1 MKKIISILLALTL
14 ALSLCTTAWADTTV
28 TTLEDLNAELASG
41 ATTITLGDNITGT
54 VTISAGK
61 TVTLNLGGK
70 TLTGGIVNKGTLT
83 VTGTGSVNATAADT
97 AAVANFPDG
106 TVTLSGGTYTSA
118 RWYVIKNL
126 GTMFINGEVS
136 VGKPANCEDT
146 SSLIANGWYGGVD
159 TVAGESVPAAAGKAK
174 LTITSGNFEGKSGTK
189 SCSVIKNDDYGVL
202 EISGGMFDSTNN
214 TGSSN
219 AATLL
224 NWNVATISGGTF
236 KGSYP
241 ISNGAYEG
249 DADKGMLTIT
259 NGEFIGSE
267 KIFGMGQ
274 GGNGKGSVAIS
285 GGRFEAPTMGDSFAE
300 TTGGYAV
307 SVTGGTFSN
316 AENVADFVPNTAVAA
331 VIETQVD
338 ANTRVKTSY
347 VGADN
352 VIQAAKTAKA
362 GDSLTVYNGTGLKLT
377 GVQTNVVVYLRSTQ
391 QLEINGVVV
400 AADAANGGYTVPAPT
415 PAPDPVNPT
424 PTPDP
429 TPDRP
434 NRADRPVR
442 RYSTN
447 TTTTTEPAKE
457 DSINSAKT
465 FDAGVALYVGMAL
478 TSVTGMAWVG
488 KKRGR

>member
-14 ALSLCTTAWADTTV
+14 ALSLCSTAWADDEVKTIGELNEA
-28 TTLEDLNAELASG
+28 LEGE
-41 ATTITLGDNITGT
+41 ATTITITLGENIDGT
-54 VTISAGK
+54 VTIPAGK

-83 VTGTGSVNATAADT
+83 VTGTGSVNATAAET

-118 RWYVIKNL
+118 QWYVIKNL
-126 GTMFINGEVS
+126 GTMLINGEVS

-146 SSLIANGWYGGVD
+146 SSLIANGWYGSAD
-159 TVAGESVPAAAGKAK
+159 MVAGESVSAAADKAK

-214 TGSSN
+214 AGSSN

-236 KGSYP
+236 MGSYP

-307 SVTGGTFSN
+307 SITGGSFTAEDVKNFVPADSTVN
-316 AENVADFVPNTAVAA
+316 APIAKVVTNVATYYV
-331 VIETQVD
+331 
-338 ANTRVKTSY
+338 
-347 VGADN
+347 VGAASIASAANNGSNVTIVKGGTITGINDN
-352 VIQAAKTAKA
+352 VTVKIAANA
-362 GDSLTVYNGTGLKLT
+362 GDVTINDTVIKNS
-377 GVQTNVVVYLRSTQ
+377 STEVTFTVKPAQ
-391 QLEINGVVV
+391 QPEQ
-400 AADAANGGYTVPAPT
+400 PEQ
-415 PAPDPVNPT
+415 
-424 PTPDP
+424 PDP

-442 RYSTN
+442 RYPTN

-478 TSVTGMAWVG
+478 TSVTGMAWVS